1 MCIHAYVKPH
11 VARGMPA
18 RAYVSFLDAA
28 EDAAIS
34 RLYGGIHYRAAIEMG
49 LAQGACVAKQVNALP
64 FKE

>member
-1 MCIHAYVKPH
+1 
-11 VARGMPA
+11 MPA